1 MAKMVGLSLVVKQ
14 GWMRKAVALLEEN
27 LTEAEYRK
35 ELEEHLSYEI
45 DSPTNRRKAREIL
58 MRIWY
63 LSTEGV
69 EDLQEEG
76 RGLVQKYPE
85 QLTEI
90 SWCMLPLA
98 YPIFSDIGRLMGK
111 MFEFEDTIT
120 TTQIR
125 KKMFDEYGER
135 GVIDYSTTK
144 IISTMRELGG
154 VESSSVGKQTRVKH
168 NVTNSEIV
176 AFITKVAMYLGGSSY
191 YSFSALTEFPFLF
204 PFEYHLAKETIL
216 QDEDCVTTNFGGELS
231 VSLKKY
237 S

>member
-14 GWMRKAVALLEEN
+14 GWMRKAVALLEED
-27 LTEAEYRK
+27 LPEADYRK
-35 ELEEHLSYEI
+35 QLEEHLSYEI

-63 LSTEGV
+63 LKSEGV
-69 EDLQEEG
+69 EGLQEEG
-76 RGLVQKYPE
+76 RRLIQKYPE
-85 QLTEI
+85 KLTEI
-90 SWCMLPLA
+90 GWCMMPLA
-98 YPIFSDIGRLMGK
+98 YPVFLDISRLMGK

-135 GVIDYSTTK
+135 GTVDYSTTK

-154 VESSSVGKQTRVKH
+154 IESASVGKQTRVKVG
-168 NVTNSEIV
+168 VTNPEIV
-176 AFITKVAMYLGGSSY
+176 TFMTKVAMYLGGSSY
-191 YSFSALTEFPFLF
+191 YTFSSLTDFPFLF
-204 PFEYHLAKETIL
+204 PFEYKLAKEVIL
-216 QDEDCVTTNFGGELS
+216 QDEDFVTTNFGGELS
-231 VSLKKY
+231 VSLK